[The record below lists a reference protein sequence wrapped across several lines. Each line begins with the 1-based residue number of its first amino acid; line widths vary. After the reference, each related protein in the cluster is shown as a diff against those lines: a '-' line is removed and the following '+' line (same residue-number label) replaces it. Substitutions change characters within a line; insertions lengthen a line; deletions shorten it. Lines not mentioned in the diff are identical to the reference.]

1 MDAVFFLAGSFLFAV
16 SIDTFTAP
24 NQIAAGG
31 LTGVATILNHMFGIP
46 IGTANILMNVPLLIW
61 AYVEMGYQIIIKTV
75 VATIV
80 SSAMIDVMVPYLPQ
94 YQGEPLITI
103 VFGGC
108 LAGLGLALILMRG
121 GTTGGTELAANLL
134 SLHIHGFSLG
144 KFIMVIDLVIVLAS
158 AVVYQEYESPLYA
171 ILVIYI
177 TSKVID
183 AVLYG
188 TDRGTGKVMFIISPK
203 NKDWQN
209 YDSVVIGAS
218 IRYGHYHA
226 AFQEF
231 VKKHATRLNSMPSA
245 FYSVN
250 LVARKPE
257 KRTPQT
263 NSYAR
268 KFLMSSP
275 WRPDHSAVIAG
286 ALLYPRYRWYDRVMI
301 QLIMKMS
308 GGETDTNKEVVYTD
322 WEQVARFAREIA
334 QLTNKTSLK

>member
-1 MDAVFFLAGSFLFAV
+1 MAKLLVWY
-16 SIDTFTAP
+16 
-24 NQIAAGG
+24 
-31 LTGVATILNHMFGIP
+31 ATHEGQTRKILERM
-46 IGTANILMNVPLLIW
+46 
-61 AYVEMGYQIIIKTV
+61 
-75 VATIV
+75 V
-80 SSAMIDVMVPYLPQ
+80 SSYPGYDVEWCRLDA
-94 YQGEPLITI
+94 EPS
-103 VFGGC
+103 V
-108 LAGLGLALILMRG
+108 ALSMYD
-121 GTTGGTELAANLL
+121 
-134 SLHIHGFSLG
+134 
-144 KFIMVIDLVIVLAS
+144 KVLV
-158 AVVYQEYESPLYA
+158 
-171 ILVIYI
+171 
-177 TSKVID
+177 
-183 AVLYG
+183 
-188 TDRGTGKVMFIISPK
+188 
-203 NKDWQN
+203 
-209 YDSVVIGAS
+209 GAS
-218 IRYGHYHA
+218 IRYGV
-226 AFQEF
+226 FQPALHRF
-231 VKKHATRLNSMPSA
+231 VKKHTAILNKLPGA